1 MDQSHLH
8 DFRFDNFD
16 WIFDNKSEQG
26 RTKDKKNQGQS
37 PGSQQQLH
45 LDELDRLLGVG
56 VGEGGEVGGL
66 LDDGVVPVERAGH
79 GVWTTGVMAGLLVR
93 ETVVAGTH
101 VVGVGD
107 TEVVVK
113 HENR

>member
-1 MDQSHLH
+1 M
-8 DFRFDNFD
+8 
-16 WIFDNKSEQG
+16 
-26 RTKDKKNQGQS
+26 
-37 PGSQQQLH
+37 
-45 LDELDRLLGVG
+45 
-56 VGEGGEVGGL
+56 